1 MATDGMS
8 CYSAV
13 NLLSSFGVVWSQ
25 LHRQMDEVADRV
37 KSRQAAHSDSLESGQ
52 SQRQMDL
59 EVELLERK
67 VRLFVGRA
75 ELIGKRDHGTTTPS
89 DVAEDVAAVRDK
101 WNSLLKTVDEARR
114 VDAENDRLRRQAAEV
129 DLLTDLL
136 PS

>member
-1 MATDGMS
+1 
-8 CYSAV
+8 
-13 NLLSSFGVVWSQ
+13 
-25 LHRQMDEVADRV
+25 MDEVAERV